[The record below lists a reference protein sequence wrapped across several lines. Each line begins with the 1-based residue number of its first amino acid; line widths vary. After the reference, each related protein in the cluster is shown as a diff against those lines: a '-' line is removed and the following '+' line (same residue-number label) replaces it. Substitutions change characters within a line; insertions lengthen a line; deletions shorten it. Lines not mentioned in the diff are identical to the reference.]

1 MTLLCPGKGSGGG
14 ARLSDTTCGTPPRAD
29 PHGGLLPT
37 RLLPWRQIPGRA
49 ARAASLSAGRS
60 DRSATRDA
68 ERDHRG
74 LGSAAPCVAES
85 DRRHRAR
92 HRGPLGHPPRAQRL
106 EQLPGVG
113 TINLAQLLSEVGP
126 ILDRVV
132 SAEQAATECGA
143 APVPKASGK
152 TTGVYFRWAANS
164 RARKAITAF
173 AHKGIK
179 PSQEILAE
187 ILRRTSHL

>member
-1 MTLLCPGKGSGGG
+1 MRHATSGQTRMAAFCRRHSYRGGKSPAELL
-14 ARLSDTTCGTPPRAD
+14 ARLRSAPGAPIGLPPATPSAII
-29 PHGGLLPT
+29 GAQV
-37 RLLPWRQIPGRA
+37 RLLRPLQKVIA
-49 ARAASLSAGRS
+49 
-60 DRSATRDA
+60 
-68 ERDHRG
+68 
-74 LGSAAPCVAES
+74 
-85 DRRHRAR
+85 RHRAR

-152 TTGVYFRWAANS
+152 TWSVADV
-164 RARKAITAF
+164 
-173 AHKGIK
+173 
-179 PSQEILAE
+179 
-187 ILRRTSHL
+187 LRDHTVGGHNA

>member
-37 RLLPWRQIPGRA
+37 TLLPWRQIPGRA

-68 ERDHRG
+68 ERNHRG
-74 LGSAAPCVAES
+74 PGSAAPCVAES

-152 TTGVYFRWAANS
+152 TWSVADVLRDHTVGAQRLTWLFSWLAIR
-164 RARKAITAF
+164 RAR
-173 AHKGIK
+173 
-179 PSQEILAE
+179 
-187 ILRRTSHL
+187 LRE